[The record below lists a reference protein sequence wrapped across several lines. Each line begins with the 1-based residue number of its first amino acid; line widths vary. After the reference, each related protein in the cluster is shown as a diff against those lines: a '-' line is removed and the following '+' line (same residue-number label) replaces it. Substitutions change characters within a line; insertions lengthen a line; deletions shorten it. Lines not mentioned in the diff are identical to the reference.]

1 MPGRTSK
8 YTNEKNINR
17 EKVWQAG
24 LYIRLSQED
33 SDNRNRKA
41 RK

>member
-1 MPGRTSK
+1 MLGRTSK
-8 YTNEKNINR
+8 YTNEKNSNS
-17 EKVWQAG
+17 EKIWQTG

-33 SDNRNRKA
+33 SDNRDREA

>member
-8 YTNEKNINR
+8 YTKDGDIKNKR
-17 EKVWQAG
+17 MWQAG